1 MLGLDLGRFNIV
13 TQSKG
18 GRAGTRAAKVAHS
31 AQDTTQLAM
40 YDGDFSLD
48 DHIPFWFARTQMV
61 VHTGANT
68 DGHPD
73 LEALAPLS
81 QRDIRV
87 LALIGVQG
95 TISPSQIAS
104 RTGIDRATVARAL
117 AVLADKDLIVLLQ
130 NAQDGRGKFAGL
142 TKLGADYCK
151 VLYPLMDAYGAF
163 LEETLEPGEKE
174 MLFRLL
180 KKLRDRS
187 RV

>member
-1 MLGLDLGRFNIV
+1 MVTRSKKGNARASDL
-13 TQSKG
+13 TSKPKKQ
-18 GRAGTRAAKVAHS
+18 ASHS
-31 AQDTTQLAM
+31 EAPQLAM

-61 VHTGANT
+61 VHTGAET

-73 LEALAPLS
+73 LDVIAPLS

-87 LALIGVQG
+87 LAMIGVQG
-95 TISPSQIAS
+95 TISPSQIAN

-117 AVLADKDLIVLLQ
+117 AVLAEKELIVLLQ

-142 TKLGADYCK
+142 TKLGADYCN
-151 VLYPLMDAYGAF
+151 VLYPLMDEYGAF
-163 LEETLEPGEKE
+163 LEEALEPGEKE
-174 MLFRLL
+174 LLFRLL

-187 RV
+187 RR

>member
-1 MLGLDLGRFNIV
+1 M
-13 TQSKG
+13 TQAKDEKAEKTG
-18 GRAGTRAAKVAHS
+18 GTAVHAATDIA
-31 AQDTTQLAM
+31 QLAM
-40 YDGDFSLD
+40 YEGDFSLD

-87 LALIGVQG
+87 LAMIGVQG
-95 TISPSQIAS
+95 TISPSQIAN

-117 AVLADKDLIVLLQ
+117 AVLADKNLIVLLQ

-142 TKLGADYCK
+142 TKQGADYCE
-151 VLYPLMDAYGAF
+151 VLYPLMDEYGVF
-163 LEETLEPGEKE
+163 LEEALEPGEKE
-174 MLFRLL
+174 ILFRLL

-187 RV
+187 RT